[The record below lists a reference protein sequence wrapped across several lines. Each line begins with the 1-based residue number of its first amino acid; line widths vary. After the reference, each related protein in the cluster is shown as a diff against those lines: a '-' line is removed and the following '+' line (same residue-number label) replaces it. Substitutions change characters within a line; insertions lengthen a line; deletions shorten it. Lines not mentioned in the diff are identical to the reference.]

1 MIPKMPP
8 LELQEILDRL
18 TEQSLNADVY
28 YVHLQ
33 LDTLQQY
40 YSSLLNQ
47 VAIDLMLLPPRRYE
61 AKLPMFGDDSSDVHE
76 CVTKLTLILANMFDK
91 PHKQVEHEMILA
103 VGQPLIIDMKQ
114 SMLLKSEGKLH

>member
-1 MIPKMPP
+1 MPP

-28 YVHLQ
+28 YVHLH

-47 VAIDLMLLPPRRYE
+47 VAIDLMLLPPRRFE
-61 AKLPMFGDDSSDVHE
+61 AKLPAFGDDSSDVHE
-76 CVTKLTLILANMFDK
+76 CVTKLTRILANMFDK

-103 VGQPLIIDMKQ
+103 VGQPLIGDLKQ
-114 SMLLKSEGKLH
+114 SMFLKSEGKLH